1 MIPVDIAILT
11 VAGLVL
17 LVRVTT
23 GVMPALLL
31 AVMEAI
37 LPREKRIPQ
46 APLTPPT
53 LIFWREIPW
62 VLVLGELVAIV
73 AWSERTTIL
82 LTRILWLQNLLVAAL
97 AELSVTVGLTTIL
110 TMIHWRETPLVLVT
124 RELEASVDKGLPTPV
139 EPVLDTRIDT
149 RIL

>member
-1 MIPVDIAILT
+1 MIPVDMAILT
-11 VAGLVL
+11 VAGLLL

-46 APLTPPT
+46 APQTPQT
-53 LIFWREIPW
+53 MIFWREIPW
-62 VLVLGELVAIV
+62 VLVLGVLVAIV

-82 LTRILWLQNLLVAAL
+82 LTRILWLEGLLVAAL
-97 AELSVTVGLTTIL
+97 AELSVTVDLTTIL
-110 TMIHWRETPLVLVT
+110 TMIHWRETPLVLVM
-124 RELEASVDKGLPTPV
+124 RDLEASVDKGLPTPV
-139 EPVLDTRIDT
+139 EPVLHTRIDT